1 MKRILTLSLVL
12 LLAALQP
19 ATAACYADYKAKKD
33 GGALK
38 LHYGVVQVSNG
49 ACKNREKAE
58 KEVRNK
64 VSRGGWTV
72 LNVLSVFDES
82 GLDKRRQSAA
92 EFFLRF

>member
-1 MKRILTLSLVL
+1 MKRILALSLAL

-19 ATAACYADYKAKKD
+19 AAAACYADYKAKKD

-38 LHYGVVQVSNG
+38 LHYGVVQISGG
-49 ACKNREKAE
+49 ACKNPGRAEQEVREKVA
-58 KEVRNK
+58 
-64 VSRGGWTV
+64 RGGWTV
-72 LNVLSVFDES
+72 LTVLSVFDES